1 MTPSRGHGR
10 TESPRFAP
18 AARAWWSP
26 ARQPE
31 RALGEQGPQELRRA
45 GRDRHR
51 PGVEVSLLPRRTAE
65 RPVGP
70 EERHREL
77 AGALLD
83 LAAEELLE
91 RGFGRRVGSVV
102 QPRQDAE
109 RVRGEDLGL
118 DVSLRDVLPEG
129 RDAAAAV
136 EVGERLGRVLQADL
150 ELEGPQRA
158 AL

>member
-1 MTPSRGHGR
+1 MTPARGRGR

-18 AARAWWSP
+18 AARAWRLP

-31 RALGEQGPQELRRA
+31 RALGEQGPQDLRRA

-83 LAAEELLE
+83 LPAEALLVRRFWGPGGIALGARQAA
-91 RGFGRRVGSVV
+91 
-102 QPRQDAE
+102 
-109 RVRGEDLGL
+109 
-118 DVSLRDVLPEG
+118 
-129 RDAAAAV
+129 
-136 EVGERLGRVLQADL
+136 
-150 ELEGPQRA
+150 
-158 AL
+158 